1 MKNLNLLLA
10 ILIGAT
16 LFSCSSDDDNTTEEN
31 PEINSKFTIS
41 GTEYT
46 TPNGY
51 IISYFDGVNNSS
63 HAIYLLNGTIINNE
77 WYGEACDY
85 TSNLTQGVIF
95 NIGSTSITELESG
108 TYNYELMSSEPSL
121 NETSISTNIVV
132 TDNCVVS
139 ADSIDENQMTSGN
152 LIVEKSG
159 NTYTLTFTFQTNDF
173 GTVSGQYIGELEL
186 VQDLSD

>member
-63 HAIYLLNGTIINNE
+63 HA
-77 WYGEACDY
+77 
-85 TSNLTQGVIF
+85 
-95 NIGSTSITELESG
+95 
-108 TYNYELMSSEPSL
+108 
-121 NETSISTNIVV
+121 
-132 TDNCVVS
+132 
-139 ADSIDENQMTSGN
+139 
-152 LIVEKSG
+152 
-159 NTYTLTFTFQTNDF
+159 TF
-173 GTVSGQYIGELEL
+173 E
-186 VQDLSD
+186 